1 MVTWQYVIDFLYQKF
16 VVNLLK
22 GLSIGNQTVG
32 QLKSQISLKL
42 GTNVGLVECLNIAK
56 KKKGQNSLFDAYLC
70 NFNSCFRLNISATRT
85 AMCIRNPLNHVT
97 LYATLQF
104 SDSRRAA
111 NTHYSNM
118 NSESNHLRS
127 QKSIKLTET

>member
-1 MVTWQYVIDFLYQKF
+1 MSEYR
-16 VVNLLK
+16 
-22 GLSIGNQTVG
+22 
-32 QLKSQISLKL
+32 
-42 GTNVGLVECLNIAK
+42 K
-56 KKKGQNSLFDAYLC
+56 KIGQNSLFDAYLC
-70 NFNSCFRLNISATRT
+70 NFNSCFWLNISATRT
-85 AMCIRNPLNHVT
+85 AMCIRNPLNHV
-97 LYATLQF
+97 LQF